1 MSTLRQAVEDRGAGS
16 LQGFACPGFGE
27 GPRVRHVFGA
37 RAADGSGN
45 LALSGDRDRETACA
59 ARAAWIDSLGGDA
72 SRLVVGGQ
80 VHGTTVATVGEAEAG
95 RGATEPATVM
105 PTTDALFTTT
115 RGLPLYVAGA
125 DCGTVLLTAGRGDH
139 AALAVV
145 HAGWRGLAGGILGIA
160 LARFADAGHAAEAVE
175 AWVAP
180 CIHAPSYEV
189 GPEVAEQAPE
199 GVKHPG
205 QGDRWQLDIEG
216 WCAHELAA
224 GGLRPGAIR
233 VSGLDTGSDERLFS
247 HRRQGEGAG
256 RNGLIALLAP

>member
-1 MSTLRQAVEDRGAGS
+1 MSVFRRAVEERRAGG

-27 GPRVRHVFGA
+27 AAGLRHVFGA
-37 RAADGSGN
+37 RAADGTGN
-45 LALSGDRDRETACA
+45 LALSGDRDRERACA
-59 ARAAWIDSLGGDA
+59 ARAAWIRDLGGEA
-72 SRLVVGGQ
+72 TRLVVGGQ
-80 VHGTTVATVGEAEAG
+80 VHGTTVATVGKAEAG
-95 RGATEPATVM
+95 RGATDPDTVLPAT
-105 PTTDALFTTT
+105 DGLFTTT

-125 DCGTVLLTAGRGDH
+125 DCGTVLLSAGRGDH

-145 HAGWRGLAGGILGIA
+145 HAGWRGLAGGILEMA
-160 LARFADAGHAAEAVE
+160 LARFAAAGHDAASIE

-180 CIHAPSYEV
+180 CIHAQSYEV
-189 GPEVAEQAPE
+189 GPEVADQAPE

-205 QGDRWQLDIEG
+205 QGDRWQLDVEG

-224 GGLRPGAIR
+224 GGLRPEAIR

>member
-1 MSTLRQAVEDRGAGS
+1 VSTLRRAVEERRVGS
-16 LQGFACPGFGE
+16 LQGFSCPGFGDAA
-27 GPRVRHVFGA
+27 GVRHVFGA

-45 LALSGDRDRETACA
+45 LALSGDRDREAACA
-59 ARAAWIDSLGGDA
+59 ARAAWIGSLGGDA
-72 SRLVVGGQ
+72 ARLVVGGQ
-80 VHGTTVATVGEAEAG
+80 VHGATVATVDEAEAG
-95 RGATEPATVM
+95 RGASDPERVLPAT
-105 PTTDALFTTT
+105 DGLFTTT

-125 DCGTVLLTAGRGDH
+125 DCGTVLLSAGRGDH

-145 HAGWRGLAGGILGIA
+145 HAGWRGLAGGILGVA
-160 LARFADAGHAAEAVE
+160 LARFAAAGHDAASLE

-189 GPEVAEQAPE
+189 GPEVAEQAPS
-199 GVKHPG
+199 GVKHRG
-205 QGDRWQLDIEG
+205 QGDRWQLDVEA

-224 GGLRPGAIR
+224 GGMRPESIR
-233 VSGLDTGSDERLFS
+233 VSGLDTGSDPRLFS